1 VPDQVTPWRQL
12 QQRSDSVTLLTTIR
26 HSQAQLDVRA
36 SGEHDSALQGTTTER
51 DLVGKI
57 HRWGALGRAADPL
70 AAELPGVN
78 YVGGRLPNCRRAAE
92 QPTTA
97 PQTQATVRHTHPART
112 IRTGYGADQAMAA
125 GRSPV
130 QRKKITKTAVRAEP
144 TALRRATH
152 AHPAETPTQ
161 LTAAEERAG
170 DGRCDS
176 NPKPRDSREEK
187 QGEARRTRRQ

>member
-1 VPDQVTPWRQL
+1 MPDQVTPWRQL
-12 QQRSDSVTLLTTIR
+12 QRRSDSVTLLTTIR
-26 HSQAQLDVRA
+26 HSQAQLDGRA
-36 SGEHDSALQGTTTER
+36 SGEHDSAVQGTTTER

-70 AAELPGVN
+70 
-78 YVGGRLPNCRRAAE
+78 AAE

-125 GRSPV
+125 GRFPV
-130 QRKKITKTAVRAEP
+130 QRKKISKTAVRAEP

-152 AHPAETPTQ
+152 AHLTETPTQ

-176 NPKPRDSREEK
+176 NPKPRDAREEK
-187 QGEARRTRRQ
+187 QREARRTRRK

>member
-1 VPDQVTPWRQL
+1 MAAAATA
-12 QQRSDSVTLLTTIR
+12 QRLGDLA
-26 HSQAQLDVRA
+26 HHHPAQPGTA
-36 SGEHDSALQGTTTER
+36 GWAGE
-51 DLVGKI
+51 
-57 HRWGALGRAADPL
+57 
-70 AAELPGVN
+70 
-78 YVGGRLPNCRRAAE
+78 RRARLCRAGHHNGKGSGGEDPSLGCSWTGCRPSGAE

-125 GRSPV
+125 GRFPV
-130 QRKKITKTAVRAEP
+130 QRKKISKTAVRAEP

-152 AHPAETPTQ
+152 AHLTETPTQ

-176 NPKPRDSREEK
+176 NPKPRDAREEK
-187 QGEARRTRRQ
+187 QREARRTRRK